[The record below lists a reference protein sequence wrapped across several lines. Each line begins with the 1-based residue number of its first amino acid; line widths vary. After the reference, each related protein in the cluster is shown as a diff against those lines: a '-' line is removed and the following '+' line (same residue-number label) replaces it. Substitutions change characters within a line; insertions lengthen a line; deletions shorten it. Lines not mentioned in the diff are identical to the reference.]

1 MSTYATIIVSKANQ
15 TAAQELTSPEMFTT
29 ELKKNFKSYY
39 VSLGFFP
46 DEYYNSLVNST
57 LIYASSTDKE
67 QRLPELLQQLGMTY
81 VVTGAN

>member
-1 MSTYATIIVSKANQ
+1 MSTYATIVVSKANQ
-15 TAAQELTSPEMFTT
+15 AAAQELTSSEMFTT

-46 DEYYNSLVNST
+46 DKYYSSLVDSS
-57 LIYASSTDKE
+57 LIFAISTDKE
-67 QRLPELLQQLGMTY
+67 VRLPQLLQQLGMTY

>member
-15 TAAQELTSPEMFTT
+15 AAAQELTSSEMFTT

-46 DEYYNSLVNST
+46 DEYYSSLVDSS
-57 LIYASSTDKE
+57 LIFAISTDKE
-67 QRLPELLQQLGMTY
+67 VRLPQLLQQLGMTY